1 MSYYAKPE
9 LKIIR
14 EEADAVLVKI
24 PFAMKADFKTAF
36 SHARW
41 NREAKA
47 WKVPADAIAKLSAW
61 ISGHEQAYAD
71 LLEEYEELKSA
82 HEAAEA
88 EREAAEQRARLM
100 REIEIRKQQAL
111 IADGEAEF
119 AKYSSVL
126 AAREAFRK
134 VCNGAGVPKAWART
148 ERDEGKQMLIEVQEA
163 LRACNLQSV
172 GIRDLRS
179 YNMNRITRR
188 EAEAAFAKLFLLEA
202 YSFIPDD

>member
-1 MSYYAKPE
+1 MSYYSKPE
-9 LKIIR
+9 LKIIH
-14 EEADAVLVKI
+14 EEADYVLVKV
-24 PFAMKADFKTAF
+24 PFALKDDFKTAF

-41 NREAKA
+41 KREATA
-47 WKVPADAIAKLSAW
+47 WKVPADETAKLSAW

-88 EREAAEQRARLM
+88 ERQAAEQRARLM
-100 REIEIRKQQAL
+100 REIEIKKQQAL

-148 ERDEGKQMLIEVQEA
+148 ERNEGKQMLIEIQEA
-163 LRACNLQSV
+163 LMACNLQSV
-172 GIRDLRS
+172 GIREIRS

-188 EAEAAFAKLFLLEA
+188 EAEAAFAKLFLLEP
-202 YSFIPDD
+202 YSSIAED